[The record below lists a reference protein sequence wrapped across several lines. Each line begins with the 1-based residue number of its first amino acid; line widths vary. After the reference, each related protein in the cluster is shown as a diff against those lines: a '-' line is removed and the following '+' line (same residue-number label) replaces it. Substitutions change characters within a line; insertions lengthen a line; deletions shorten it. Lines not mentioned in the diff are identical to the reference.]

1 MYSQS
6 NGQAEATNKAIVSE
20 LKKRLARTKGMW
32 AKELPNILWAYQKTP
47 KRSMGETPFSL
58 TYGGEFMIPTEI
70 SLCSARVLGFIPVEN
85 EEIMVKQLDSL
96 EECWESATIRL
107 AEYQQKLA
115 HQYDKDVK
123 TREFSAKDLVLQ
135 KAMGNTRDLNAGKL
149 APN

>member
-1 MYSQS
+1 
-6 NGQAEATNKAIVSE
+6 
-20 LKKRLARTKGMW
+20 
-32 AKELPNILWAYQKTP
+32 
-47 KRSMGETPFSL
+47 
-58 TYGGEFMIPTEI
+58 MIPTEI
-70 SLCSARVLGFIPVEN
+70 SLCSARVLGFIPIEN

-115 HQYDKDVK
+115 HRYDKDVK

-135 KAMGNTRDLNAGKL
+135 KAMGNTRDLNVGKL